1 MTEEKKADVLQPDIA
16 TSHDVD
22 AVHAVEDTHDSE
34 DKRYTP
40 ETVTKIVQRE
50 RAKAYEKGKRE
61 ALMDM
66 QPTQATGNM
75 QQPQAV
81 PAAVPQIP
89 QQPQNIGGMPQVS
102 PDQIR
107 QMIAQ
112 EAPKALQEHV
122 RSMQQQ
128 QLVNSFVSKMQAAET
143 KYPGMEQKLN
153 ELDFSTIAP
162 LIQHIDKMENT
173 ADIMHEL
180 IENPMKMGNLVS
192 LFYSQ
197 PKLAEKAIH
206 NLSSSIKMNDEAKT
220 AEKTAND
227 PFSQEKPSLNAGKDD
242 GNMSVSDFQA
252 MFKKQRSKAY

>member
-1 MTEEKKADVLQPDIA
+1 MTEESKAEVLPEIPA
-16 TSHDVD
+16 SHDVE
-22 AVHAVEDTHDSE
+22 ALHAVADHGNE
-34 DKRYTP
+34 DKHYSP
-40 ETVTKIVQRE
+40 EIVTKIVQRE

-66 QPTQATGNM
+66 QPTQAIGSM
-75 QQPQAV
+75 QQPPQAV
-81 PAAVPQIP
+81 PAAISQIP

-206 NLSSSIKMNDEAKT
+206 NLSSSIKMNDEAKQ

-252 MFKKQRSKAY
+252 MFKKHKSRAY

>member
-1 MTEEKKADVLQPDIA
+1 MTEAKDPDSVPELKEQVQDTGAGAQADEINDN
-16 TSHDVD
+16 DD
-22 AVHAVEDTHDSE
+22 
-34 DKRYTP
+34 RRFTP
-40 ETVTKIVQRE
+40 EIVTKIVQRE

-66 QPTQATGNM
+66 QQQPAQEAQATS
-75 QQPQAV
+75 AV
-81 PAAVPQIP
+81 PAAQPSLPNQP
-89 QQPQNIGGMPQVS
+89 QQIGGMNQLS

-122 RSMQQQ
+122 KSVQQQ
-128 QLVNSFVSKMQAAET
+128 ALVNSFVSKMQAAET

-197 PKLAEKAIH
+197 PKLAEKAIK
-206 NLSSSIKMNDEAKT
+206 NLSSSIRMNDDAKQ
-220 AEKTAND
+220 AEKSVNE

-242 GNMSVSDFQA
+242 GNMSVSDFKA
-252 MFKKQRSKAY
+252 MFKKQRLKAY